1 MNVFGYETK
10 TTFWQDFEFAEIF
23 GYDAIK
29 DTYNRALEE
38 WKENTIYLT
47 ELVMVLNWK
56 SFYWYDTNEDFS
68 ELYANLYCEA
78 DNYAL
83 NNLKGEDLKYYLK
96 TTD

>member
-10 TTFWQDFEFAEIF
+10 TTFWQDFEVAEIF

-29 DTYNRALEE
+29 DTYDRALEE

-56 SFYWYDTNEDFS
+56 SFYWYNTNEDFS
-68 ELYANLYCEA
+68 ELYAKLYCEA

-83 NNLKGEDLKYYLK
+83 NNLKGEDLNYYLK